1 MQSKVDMVGLQIV
14 PWVLVIVGWWFVNSQ
29 NNIREKRKEIRTL
42 MDKIQSLLDDI
53 ESQAI
58 QYHTSEESSD
68 LAFQLKRSLNQ
79 KLSNRLEILKL
90 RSLNVDKC
98 YSLLKQFRQAVTL
111 ENFDTKSFK
120 PQNISDDL
128 ITKIWLAKDK
138 LSYELE
144 KSFASKYR

>member
-1 MQSKVDMVGLQIV
+1 MVWPQIV

-42 MDKIQSLLDDI
+42 LDKVQSLLDEI

-58 QYHTSEESSD
+58 QYHTSQQPSD

-79 KLSNRLEILKL
+79 KLHNRLDILKL
-90 RSLNVDKC
+90 RSLNVKNC
-98 YSLLKQFRQAVTL
+98 YPLLKQFRQAVTL
-111 ENFDTKSFK
+111 KNFDTSSFK

-128 ITKIWLAKDK
+128 IKNIWVAKDK
-138 LSYELE
+138 LSHELE
-144 KSFASKYR
+144 NSFASKYP